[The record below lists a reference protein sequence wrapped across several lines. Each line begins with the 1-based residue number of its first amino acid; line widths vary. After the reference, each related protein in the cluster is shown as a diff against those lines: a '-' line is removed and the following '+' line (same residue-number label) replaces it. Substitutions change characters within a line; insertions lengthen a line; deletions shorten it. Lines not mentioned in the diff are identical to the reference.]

1 MISKTGLLA
10 LFAGILISSVANAQ
24 FENKTES
31 GFSLSELRSNAK
43 VEAKR
48 EINLVDKL
56 ETQASKKS
64 PVLAFAYSLLLPG
77 AGHWYI
83 DRMDVGKY
91 FLTADAIS
99 WTGLISLN
107 IYGDNVIDD
116 AESYSVEHA
125 EVTDP
130 SGKDEDFFANVG
142 NYNSVYEYNNDK
154 LSRGEYSMLY
164 NVSTQFWNWDAE
176 SNRDVFE
183 AQRKKSERIYNNR
196 IIFGSLLIANRVVS
210 GISAYLIAN
219 NMNNSRK
226 VTVVPNLLYKNGM
239 SIDGIEFKFAA
250 KF

>member
-31 GFSLSELRSNAK
+31 GFSLSELRSNAI
-43 VEAKR
+43 VETKR
-48 EINLVDKL
+48 EINLGDKL
-56 ETQASKKS
+56 EAQVSKKS

-219 NMNNSRK
+219 NMKNSRK
-226 VTVVPNLLYKNGM
+226 LTVVPNLLYKNGM

>member
-1 MISKTGLLA
+1 MIFKTGFLA
-10 LFAGILISSVANAQ
+10 LIAGIFISCVANAQ
-24 FENKTES
+24 FEDKTES

-43 VEAKR
+43 VEAMR
-48 EINLVDKL
+48 EIDLGDKL

-219 NMNNSRK
+219 NMNKSRK
-226 VTVVPNLLYKNGM
+226 LTVVPNLLYKNGM

>member
-31 GFSLSELRSNAK
+31 GFSLSELRSNAI

-48 EINLVDKL
+48 EINLGDKL
-56 ETQASKKS
+56 EAQVSKKS

-226 VTVVPNLLYKNGM
+226 LTVVPNLLYKNGM